1 MSPTIA
7 KFDPLMRKKNFSG
20 VFNLIKSL
28 KKSDIPEACKF
39 ITAYF
44 NRNNSINADEF
55 WHFAAVISSANWWI
69 IRDTIVSVFASLVR
83 AGIFLSAVWWRRLFA
98 PTMTRRTKPR

>member
-39 ITAYF
+39 ITA
-44 NRNNSINADEF
+44 
-55 WHFAAVISSANWWI
+55 
-69 IRDTIVSVFASLVR
+69 
-83 AGIFLSAVWWRRLFA
+83 
-98 PTMTRRTKPR
+98 